1 MTFSELHNYYQSLNI
16 TEHLQEL
23 IKLGEGIFIGLKFT
37 HTKQKVLRRSFYKG
51 PIYLALSRA
60 QVFRILSDLK
70 KGEYIMIEKGK
81 LMALNKAL
89 PNDY

>member
-1 MTFSELHNYYQSLNI
+1 M
-16 TEHLQEL
+16 LQR
-23 IKLGEGIFIGLKFT
+23 T
-37 HTKQKVLRRSFYKG
+37 N
-51 PIYLALSRA
+51 LSRA
-60 QVFRILSDLK
+60 QIFRILSDLK